1 MDMLIENKYSMKI
14 SFDKSGTVEY
24 GKEAAAVYGIADTV
38 CEEFENGTMVMM
50 DDGSSGFNMK
60 IWLDTLMPEDGA
72 HTYVE
77 PELKKK
83 NGRGKKK

>member
-1 MDMLIENKYSMKI
+1 MKI
-14 SFDKSGTVEY
+14 SFDKSGSVEY
-24 GKEAAAVYGIADTV
+24 GKEAAAVYGIADSV

-83 NGRGKKK
+83 NGRRKKK